1 MIALEKDGALVHS
14 GSWDKQFQELT
25 DLRGNA
31 QPALPF
37 TCSAGTVR
45 TVEYVNPTLKA
56 FQHLTG
62 ESGEIDGDVWKITTT
77 ASDLSLI
84 NAKAQAL
91 EQIAQYRYESETVG
105 IVSGGKWYSTDR
117 DSQASIAR
125 ASGTVSWK
133 CCATVT
139 RNINGKDTVC
149 ISSPEFFDTNMDAL
163 KTTVKKHVAD
173 AYSNESRL
181 MTLIKNAGDLE
192 ELRAIDLADGWTAAT
207 PLDAGA

>member
-1 MIALEKDGALVHS
+1 MIALEKDGALIHS
-14 GSWDKQFQELT
+14 GSWNKRFQELT

-37 TCSAGTVR
+37 TCAAGTVR
-45 TVEYVNPTLKA
+45 TVSYVNPTLKA

-62 ESGEIDGDVWKITTT
+62 ETGAVDGDVWQITTT

-117 DSQASIAR
+117 DSQASISR

-133 CCATVT
+133 CCSTVT
-139 RNINGKDTVC
+139 RNIDGKDTIC
-149 ISSPEFFDTNMDAL
+149 ISSSEFADTDMDSL
-163 KTTVKKHVAD
+163 KTTVAKHVDD
-173 AYSNESRL
+173 AYTNESRL
-181 MTLIKNAGDLE
+181 MTLIKNASDLE
-192 ELRAIDLADGWTAAT
+192 ELRAIDLMTGWVKPT
-207 PLDAGA
+207 PPDLGE